1 MSRRGRLRRRGN
13 SPVSA
18 GSNGTALKSP
28 VIMPPVVRADAPP
41 RADSPARMNSPR
53 TDVPPVVSAITD
65 AGSDAENATESM
77 AALEVEV
84 PIDLT
89 TELRLAAAAA
99 TPVVDKEVPLST
111 APSIEGVV
119 LAPIGQ
125 LKRDLRR
132 RLVDSLEFETSD
144 TIDDVRLLAA
154 RVRDKANEFLRRESA
169 ALSATELEQIVDQIV
184 DEVAGL
190 GPIDPLLR
198 DPAVTDILVTGVKD
212 VYVERGGKLTR
223 EDAAF
228 RDDSHLLTVIDRIVR
243 RVGRHVDEASPI
255 VDARLPDGSR
265 VHAIIPPLALDGPV
279 LSIRRFGPDLDI
291 EALTTNGT
299 LTRRMA
305 TLLAGGVHARLNI
318 LISGCPGSGKTT
330 LLNALSAFIP
340 RTERVVTIED
350 AAELRLRREHVVRL
364 ETRPPTVDGR
374 DEIDT
379 RDLVRNALRMR
390 PTRVIVGDLCGIE
403 AADVLQAMN
412 AGQEGSLATLH
423 GNSPRDALARLE
435 GMALRGSTSLPV
447 RAVREQIAAT
457 IDLVVQVARLSD
469 GRRRV
474 VSICEVAGM
483 DGDNIQTNEI
493 FAFQRSGVL
502 GGRVLGRF
510 VATGTR
516 PHFCERLQAAGVTLP
531 DALFDAS
538 HADAEEGTH
547 TSGNGS
553 GAAPPAGHAILATLR
568 DIGGV
573 DERQAREIRQLQAKV
588 RALEVSLEQERLAS
602 QAARS
607 SVEEL
612 RAQVV
617 ASRLELDVMQDE
629 VRAARYEADEQR
641 ELQAMLQHRSR
652 SLAMAVMGFV
662 EVLDDL
668 LDAARESVDAAVRDR
683 AVRLQEAAS
692 RLLAR
697 FGLGEITGVGSLVDE
712 KQHDVLHRVPSDAHA
727 SGEVVAV
734 VQRGFTYHGQP
745 VRRAQVLAAE

>member
-1 MSRRGRLRRRGN
+1 MSRRGRLRRRGD

-18 GSNGTALKSP
+18 GSNGTAVKSS

-41 RADSPARMNSPR
+41 RADTPGRMNSPR
-53 TDVPPVVSAITD
+53 ADAPPPTNAVGV
-65 AGSDAENATESM
+65 AGPGPEHATALM

-84 PIDLT
+84 PIDLS

-99 TPVVDKEVPLST
+99 TPVADEEVAMPT

-132 RLVDSLEFETSD
+132 RLIDSLEFETSD
-144 TIDDVRLLAA
+144 TINDVPLLAT

-169 ALSATELEQIVDQIV
+169 ALSATELAQIVEQIV
-184 DEVAGL
+184 EELAGL

-198 DPAVTDILVTGVKD
+198 DPTVTDILVTGVKD
-212 VYVERGGKLTR
+212 VYVERGGRLAR
-223 EDAAF
+223 EDVAF
-228 RDDSHLLTVIDRIVR
+228 RDDRHLLAVIDRIVS
-243 RVGRHVDEASPI
+243 RVGRHVDDASPI

-265 VHAIIPPLALDGPV
+265 VHAIVPPLALDGPV

-305 TLLAGGVHARLNI
+305 TLVAGGVHARLNI
-318 LISGCPGSGKTT
+318 LISGGTGSGKTT
-330 LLNALSAFIP
+330 LLNALGAFIP
-340 RTERVVTIED
+340 QAERIVTIEE
-350 AAELRLRREHVVRL
+350 AAELRLRHQHVVRL
-364 ETRPPTVDGR
+364 ETRPPSVDGR
-374 DEIDT
+374 GEIEM

-390 PTRVIVGDLCGIE
+390 PTRIVVGDLRGVE

-423 GNSPRDALARLE
+423 GSSARDALARLE
-435 GMALRGSTSLPV
+435 NMALRGSTSLSA

-457 IDLVVQVARLSD
+457 IDLVIQVARLSD

-483 DGDNIQTNEI
+483 DGDEIKTNEI

-516 PHFCERLQAAGVTLP
+516 PRVCERLQLAGVTLP
-531 DALFDAS
+531 AGLFDPS
-538 HADAEEGTH
+538 HADGEEGTH
-547 TSGNGS
+547 TSGNGN
-553 GAAPPAGHAILATLR
+553 GAAQAGHATCATLR
-568 DIGGV
+568 DIGGP

-588 RALEVSLEQERLAS
+588 RELELSLRQERLAS
-602 QAARS
+602 HGARS

-641 ELQAMLQHRSR
+641 ELQAMVQHRSR

-692 RLLAR
+692 RLLAL
-697 FGLGEITGVGSLVDE
+697 FGLSEITGVGSLVDE